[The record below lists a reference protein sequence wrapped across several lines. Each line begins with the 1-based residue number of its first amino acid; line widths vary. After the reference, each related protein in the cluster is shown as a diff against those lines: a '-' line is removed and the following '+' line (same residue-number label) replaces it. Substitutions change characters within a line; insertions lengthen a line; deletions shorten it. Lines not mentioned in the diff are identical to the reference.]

1 MDISITNKEIKALAR
16 LDIAL
21 QSNLVP
27 LNDVRDLV
35 AGLQQKVM
43 SSADYSGKKRNPL
56 KQDRKDHYRL
66 KLKVA

>member
-1 MDISITNKEIKALAR
+1 MDISITNKEIETLRR

-27 LNDVRDLV
+27 VNEVRDLV
-35 AGLQQKVM
+35 TGLQQKVM
-43 SSADYSGKKRNPL
+43 SSADWSGKKRNPL
-56 KQDRKDHYRL
+56 KQDRKDHYRS